1 MHRQSCPKSGV
12 KIHETPTNESYIN
25 QQYANNKSR
34 LSNPVNFYNT
44 SLNNLD
50 LDLDNYSL
58 DDLFNL
64 FNITDQHLDET
75 TLKNSKHI
83 VLKMHPDKSKLD
95 AKYFLFFSKAYK
107 RLHGIYEFKN
117 KSTNKQYKDEDFY
130 DETNTHILNNMFE
143 KNKDLKKPAQFN
155 NWFNDKFQKHSNIT
169 ENTTD
174 NGYGD
179 WLKSNDDY
187 ITMDGNIT
195 KGNMNEMFEKKK
207 KQIQAVT
214 LYTGVTDMFANSL
227 GASLLDGTSD
237 SFTTDTFTDLK
248 TAYTQ
253 TLIPVTNDDYNNMQK
268 FNTLSEY
275 KTHRNN
281 VNTTP
286 LTKKEAMN
294 QLMQKEHENEK
305 HSTALAYKYAVE
317 MEKTK
322 QRQNNF
328 WSDIKRIT

>member
-1 MHRQSCPKSGV
+1 MHRQSCPKAGI
-12 KIHETPTNESYIN
+12 KIHETSNQLYTH
-25 QQYANNKSR
+25 QQYANKSQ
-34 LSNPVNFYNT
+34 LSKPVSFYNT
-44 SLNNLD
+44 SLNSLD

-58 DDLFNL
+58 EDLFNL
-64 FNITDQHLDET
+64 FNITDQYLDET
-75 TLKNSKHI
+75 SLKNSKHI

-130 DETNTHILNNMFE
+130 DETNINVLNNMFE

-155 NWFNDKFQKHSNIT
+155 SWFNDKFQKHNT
-169 ENTTD
+169 ENSLEH
-174 NGYGD
+174 GYGD

-207 KQIQAVT
+207 KQIQAVSV
-214 LYTGVTDMFANSL
+214 YTGVTDMFANSL

-253 TLIPVTNDDYNNMQK
+253 TLFPVTNDDYNNAPK

-275 KTHRNN
+275 KSHRDNI
-281 VNTTP
+281 NTTP
-286 LTKKEAMN
+286 LTKEEAMR
-294 QLMQKEHENEK
+294 QLMKKEDDNERN
-305 HSTALAYKYAVE
+305 SMALAYKYAVE
-317 MEKTK
+317 TEKVK
-322 QRQNNF
+322 QNQNNF
-328 WSDIKRIT
+328 WSDIRRIT